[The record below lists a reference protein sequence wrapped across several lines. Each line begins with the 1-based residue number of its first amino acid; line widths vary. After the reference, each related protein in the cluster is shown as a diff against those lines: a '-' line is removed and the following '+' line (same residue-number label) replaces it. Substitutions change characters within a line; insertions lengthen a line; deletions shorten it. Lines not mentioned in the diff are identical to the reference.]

1 MHGTAATRTSQFNP
15 IPASRVF
22 RTGNILAFDWEF
34 PSHLKTSMSTRAENR
49 AISKPAVASTRPKG
63 KVAKELKTLAID
75 IGGTGLKASVLDA
88 KGNMITGRFRVPT
101 PRKCSPKLMVETLA
115 KLVAPLPAYDRVS
128 VGFPGVVR
136 RGKIMTAHNLGQ
148 KAWKGFD
155 LDLALTQKLGK
166 PVRVLNDA
174 DIQCLGAITGKGVEI
189 VITLGTGLGSSL
201 AEDGRLATHIELAH
215 HPFRK
220 GETYEE
226 QLGNVA
232 LMKIGRRK
240 WNERVGKAI
249 ETLRLLTNF
258 DRMYI
263 GGGNARLINFKLPPG
278 VKLVSN
284 DLGMSGGIFL
294 WIDKS
299 PGSADVFR
307 DL

>member
-1 MHGTAATRTSQFNP
+1 MKAPSGKSTS
-15 IPASRVF
+15 
-22 RTGNILAFDWEF
+22 T
-34 PSHLKTSMSTRAENR
+34 KTSAT
-49 AISKPAVASTRPKG
+49 P
-63 KVAKELKTLAID
+63 KVAAAPGPKTLAID

-88 KGNMITGRFRVPT
+88 KGNMITERVRVAT
-101 PRKCSPKLMVETLA
+101 PPKCGPKKMVETLA

-155 LDLALTQKLGK
+155 LDLALKRKLGK

-174 DIQCLGAITGKGVEI
+174 DIQGLGAISGKGVEM

-201 AEDGRLATHIELAH
+201 AEDGRLSTHLELAH

-226 QLGNVA
+226 QLGKA
-232 LMKIGRRK
+232 AFEAAGRRR
-240 WNERVGKAI
+240 WNSRVEKAI
-249 ETLRLLTNF
+249 ESLRVLTNF
-258 DRMYI
+258 DRLYI
-263 GGGNARLINFKLPPG
+263 GGGNAKAIKFKLPPD

-284 DLGMSGGIFL
+284 ELGMRGGIWL
-294 WIDKS
+294 WVERS
-299 PGSADVFR
+299 PGSTDIFR
-307 DL
+307 QG

>member
-1 MHGTAATRTSQFNP
+1 MKTRS
-15 IPASRVF
+15 A
-22 RTGNILAFDWEF
+22 
-34 PSHLKTSMSTRAENR
+34 
-49 AISKPAVASTRPKG
+49 KPAAAPVPPKPKAAPG
-63 KVAKELKTLAID
+63 LKTLAID

-88 KGNMITGRFRVPT
+88 KGNMIAERVRVAT
-101 PRKCSPKLMVETLA
+101 PPKCAPKLMVETLA

-136 RGKIMTAHNLGQ
+136 RGKIWTAHNLGQ
-148 KAWKGFD
+148 DAWKGFD
-155 LDLALTQKLGK
+155 LDLALTKKLGK

-174 DIQCLGAITGKGVEI
+174 DIQGLGAITGRGVEI

-201 AEDGRLATHIELAH
+201 AEDGRLSTHIELAH

-226 QLGNVA
+226 QLGNAA
-232 LMKIGRRK
+232 LEK
-240 WNERVGKAI
+240 VGKGRWTKRVKKAI
-249 ETLRLLTNF
+249 QTLRMLTNF
-258 DRMYI
+258 DHMYI

-284 DLGMSGGIFL
+284 DLGMSGGIYL

-299 PGSADVFR
+299 PGGSSIFR
-307 DL
+307 EI